1 LAKNRHKR
9 YIQTIVCLCAA
20 SAAARHPE
28 GCFIV
33 STLFWFL
40 LLFGGAITL
49 AYRRVSLGR
58 STALAGAAL
67 LAYSLFG
74 GGGWL
79 WTLLLWVLFAGLV
92 ALNVT
97 DLRRERITRPLL
109 GMYRKMLP
117 SMSRTERE
125 ALEAGTVW
133 WEGELFAGVPRWG
146 KLLGAP
152 APQLSDEERAF
163 LDGPCEELCRLNN
176 EWQVTHSLQDLSP
189 ETWKYLREQGFFAMI
204 IPKRYGGLEF
214 SAYAHSQV
222 LTKIASRSATLAS
235 TAAVPNSLGPA
246 ELLLKYGTEAQKD
259 RWLPGLAAG
268 REIPCFGLTHPR
280 AGSDAASIPDE
291 GVVCKQVVDG
301 KEVLGIRL
309 NFKKRYITLAPV
321 ATVVGV
327 AFRLFDPDGLLGKE
341 PDMGITVALV
351 PADTPGVEIGRRH
364 IPLSVPFMNGPILGK
379 DVFLPVDAIIGG
391 PKMAGQ
397 GWRML
402 MECLAVGRCISL
414 PSNANGGAKA
424 GVFATGAYAR
434 IRKQFGM
441 PIGRFEG
448 VQEALAR
455 MAGFAYIVDAAR
467 SVTIAAVDAGEKP
480 AVPAAI
486 LKYHCTEMARVIAND
501 AMDIHG
507 GKAICMGPG
516 NYLGTG
522 YNSIPV
528 MITVEGANILTR
540 SLMIFGQGA
549 IRCHPFVLKELHAA
563 QDEDR
568 EAGLEAFD
576 RALSGHIGYAL
587 SNAARALVLG
597 LTAAKWT
604 DTPTR
609 GPTRRYYQHITRFS
623 AAFALVS
630 DTAMLTLGG
639 ALKKK
644 EMLSAR
650 LGDILSNL
658 YLASMVLKHFENQG
672 RREADLPLVEWSC
685 RFLLYRAQE
694 QLHGFL
700 RNFPVR
706 PVAWALRLIVFP
718 RGRGFSSPR
727 DLLSRRIV
735 EGVISPGEMR
745 DRLCEG
751 VFRTV
756 EPGNVLGLLQEAME
770 VSIEV
775 APLEK
780 KLRKGMKEGRISAL
794 ALPQQIEEGI
804 AAGIITAEEA
814 DKMRHADEMIMRL
827 IHVDDFAPE
836 DFQAPMRMAR
846 PAAARKRS
854 GARSGSE
861 AKPTESAEA

>member
-1 LAKNRHKR
+1 M
-9 YIQTIVCLCAA
+9 A
-20 SAAARHPE
+20 SAREPKTRKLE
-28 GCFIV
+28 GIIV
-33 STLFWFL
+33 ATLFWL
-40 LLFGGAITL
+40 LVFFGGALTL
-49 AYRRVSLGR
+49 AYRRVSLGVF
-58 STALAGAAL
+58 TAAAGAAL
-67 LAYSLFG
+67 VAYTLFG
-74 GGGWL
+74 SGGFL

-92 ALNVT
+92 ALNLT
-97 DLRRERITRPLL
+97 DVRRERLTRPML

-133 WEGELFAGVPRWG
+133 WEGELFAGVPRWQ

-152 APQLSDEERAF
+152 APQLSEEEQAF
-163 LDGPCEELCRLNN
+163 LDGPCEELCRMND
-176 EWQVTHSLQDLSP
+176 EWRVTHSMQDLAP
-189 ETWKYLREQGFFAMI
+189 ETWQFLRDKGFFAMI

-222 LTKIASRSATLAS
+222 LTKIASCSATLAS
-235 TAAVPNSLGPA
+235 TVAVPNSLGPG
-246 ELLLKYGTEAQKD
+246 ELLLVYGTEEQKD

-268 REIPCFGLTHPR
+268 KEIPCFGLTSPR
-280 AGSDAASIPDE
+280 AGSDAASIPDD
-291 GVVCKQVVDG
+291 GVVCKQVVNG
-301 KEVLGIRL
+301 EEVLGVRL
-309 NFKKRYITLAPV
+309 NFEKRYITLAPV

-327 AFRLFDPDGLLGKE
+327 AFRLFDPEGLLGGE
-341 PDMGITVALV
+341 RDVGITLALV
-351 PADTPGVEIGRRH
+351 PADTPGLEIGRRH
-364 IPLSVPFMNGPILGK
+364 IPLSVPFMNGPVLGK
-379 DVFLPVDAIIGG
+379 DVFLPLDAIIGG

-402 MECLAVGRCISL
+402 MECLSVGRCISL

-441 PIGRFEG
+441 AIGRFEG

-486 LKYHCTEMARVIAND
+486 LKYHCTEMARVVAND

-563 QDEDR
+563 QNPDK

-576 RALSGHIGYAL
+576 QALFGHLGYAF

-597 LTAAKWT
+597 LTAAKWA

-609 GPTRRYYQHITRFS
+609 GPTRRYYQHIGRFS

-706 PVAWALRLIVFP
+706 SIGWLLRLVVFP
-718 RGRGFSSPR
+718 RGRSFSSPR
-727 DLLSRRIV
+727 DGLSRRIV

-745 DRLCEG
+745 DRLCDG
-751 VFRTV
+751 VYRTV
-756 EPGNVLGLLQEAME
+756 EPGNPLGLLQEAME
-770 VSIEV
+770 LSIEV
-775 APLEK
+775 SPLEK
-780 KLRKGMKEGRISAL
+780 KLRKGAKDGRIHAL
-794 ALPQQIEEGI
+794 DFAGQLEEGV

-814 DKMRHADEMIMRL
+814 GKLRIADEKVMAL
-827 IHVDDFAPE
+827 VNVDDFGPE
-836 DFQAPMRMAR
+836 EFGTPMHMAKPAR
-846 PAAARKRS
+846 KGRRAAAKDDT
-854 GARSGSE
+854 E
-861 AKPTESAEA
+861 AKATEAAEA

>member
-1 LAKNRHKR
+1 
-9 YIQTIVCLCAA
+9 
-20 SAAARHPE
+20 
-28 GCFIV
+28 V

-40 LLFGGAITL
+40 LFFGGALAL
-49 AYRRVSLGR
+49 AYRRVALGR
-58 STALAGAAL
+58 ATAIAGGAL
-67 LAYSLFG
+67 LVYTIFG
-74 GGGWL
+74 AGGFTWN
-79 WTLLLWVLFAGLV
+79 LLLWVLFGGMV
-92 ALNVT
+92 ALNLT

-109 GMYRKMLP
+109 RMYRKMLP

-133 WEGELFAGVPRWG
+133 WEGELFAGVPKWR

-163 LDGPCEELCRLNN
+163 LDGPCEELCRMID
-176 EWQVTHSLQDLSP
+176 EWQVTHILQDLSP
-189 ETWKYLREQGFFAMI
+189 ETWKFLRSKGFFAMI
-204 IPKRYGGLEF
+204 IPKSYGGLEF
-214 SAYAHSQV
+214 SAFAHSQV
-222 LTKIASRSATLAS
+222 LTKIASRSATAAS
-235 TAAVPNSLGPA
+235 TVAVPNSLGPA
-246 ELLLKYGTEAQKD
+246 ELLLKYGTEEQKN
-259 RWLPGLAAG
+259 RWLPGLADG

-280 AGSDAASIPDE
+280 AGSDAAAIPDS
-291 GVVCKQVVDG
+291 GVVIKRSVDG
-301 KEVLGIRL
+301 EEVLGLQL
-309 NFKKRYITLAPV
+309 NFSKRYITLAPV
-321 ATVVGV
+321 ATVVGI
-327 AFRLFDPDGLLGKE
+327 AFRMFDPDGLLGKE
-341 PDMGITVALV
+341 KDLGITVALV
-351 PADTPGVEIGRRH
+351 PAETPGVEIGRRH
-364 IPLSVPFMNGPILGK
+364 LPLSVPFMNGPIEGK
-379 DVFLPVDAIIGG
+379 DVFLPLDAIIGG

-402 MECLAVGRCISL
+402 MECLSVGRSISL

-448 VQEALAR
+448 VQEPLAR
-455 MAGFAYIVDAAR
+455 MAGFAYIIDAAR

-486 LKYHCTEMARVIAND
+486 LKYHCTEMARVVAND

-507 GKAICMGPG
+507 GKAVCMGPG

-563 QDEDR
+563 QNPDQ
-568 EAGLEAFD
+568 EAGLAAFD
-576 RALSGHIGYAL
+576 SALFGHIGYAL

-597 LTAAKWT
+597 LTAAKWA

-609 GPTRRYYQHITRFS
+609 GPTRRYYQHIGRFS

-639 ALKKK
+639 ALKKR

-706 PVAWALRLIVFP
+706 PVAWLLRLVVFP

-727 DLLSRRIV
+727 DRLSRRIV
-735 EGVISPGEMR
+735 EGVIGPGEMR

-751 VFRTV
+751 VYRTV
-756 EPGNVLGLLQEAME
+756 EPGNALGLLQEAME
-770 VSIEV
+770 LSIEV

-780 KLRKGMKEGRISAL
+780 KLRKGVKEGRVRAL
-794 ALPQQIEEGI
+794 DFAGQLEEGV
-804 AAGIITAEEA
+804 AAGIITVEEA
-814 DKMRHADEMIMRL
+814 GQLRAADEKVMAL

-836 DFQAPMRMAR
+836 ELQPLVRSGK
-846 PAAARKRS
+846 PARKRRR
-854 GARSGSE
+854 A
-861 AKPTESAEA
+861 AKAPESAEA

>member
-1 LAKNRHKR
+1 
-9 YIQTIVCLCAA
+9 
-20 SAAARHPE
+20 
-28 GCFIV
+28 V

-40 LLFGGAITL
+40 LFVGGALYLT
-49 AYRRVSLGR
+49 YRRVSLGQ
-58 STALAGAAL
+58 STIAAGIAL
-67 LAYSLFG
+67 LAYTVFG
-74 GGGWL
+74 DGGAF
-79 WTLLLWVLFAGLV
+79 WTLLLWILFAGLV
-92 ALNVT
+92 ALNLT
-97 DLRRERITRPLL
+97 DFRRERITRPLL
-109 GMYRKMLP
+109 GTYRKMLP

-125 ALEAGTVW
+125 ALSAGTVW
-133 WEGELFAGVPRWG
+133 WEGELFAGVPQWR

-152 APQLSDEERAF
+152 APQLSEEERAF
-163 LDGPCEELCRLNN
+163 LAGPCEELCRLID
-176 EWQVTHSLQDLSP
+176 EFQVTHELQDLSP
-189 ETWKYLREQGFFAMI
+189 ETWQCLRSKGFFAMI

-222 LTKIASRSATLAS
+222 LTKIASRSVTAAS
-235 TAAVPNSLGPA
+235 TVAVPNSLGPA

-268 REIPCFGLTHPR
+268 REIPCFALTSPR
-280 AGSDAASIPDE
+280 AGSDAAAIPDE
-291 GVVCKQVVDG
+291 GVVCKGTVDG
-301 KEVLGIRL
+301 QEILGIRL
-309 NFKKRYITLAPV
+309 NFEKRYITLAPV

-327 AFRLFDPDGLLGKE
+327 AFRLFDPEGLLGKE
-341 PDMGITVALV
+341 PDLGITAALI
-351 PADTPGVEIGRRH
+351 PADTHGVELGRRH
-364 IPLSVPFMNGPILGK
+364 LPLSVPFMNGPVAGK
-379 DVFLPVDAIIGG
+379 DVFVPLDAIIGG

-414 PSNANGGAKA
+414 PSNATGGAKA

-455 MAGFAYIVDAAR
+455 MAGFAYIMDAAR

-486 LKYHCTEMARVIAND
+486 LKYHCTEMGRVIAND

-507 GKAICMGPG
+507 GKAICMGPR

-522 YNSIPV
+522 YNSVPV

-549 IRCHPFVLKELHAA
+549 IRCHPFVLRELHAA
-563 QDEDR
+563 QDADR
-568 EAGLEAFD
+568 EAGLAAFD
-576 RALSGHIGYAL
+576 DALFGHVGYAL
-587 SNAARALVLG
+587 SNASRALVMG
-597 LTAAKWT
+597 LSAAKWA

-609 GPTRRYYQHITRFS
+609 GPTRRYYQHIGRFS

-650 LGDILSNL
+650 LGDMLSNL

-672 RREADLPLVEWSC
+672 RPEADLPLVEWSC
-685 RFLLYRAQE
+685 RFLLYRTQE

-700 RNFPVR
+700 RNFPAR
-706 PVAWALRLIVFP
+706 WVATLLRLIVFP
-718 RGRGFSSPR
+718 RGRGFSAPR

-735 EGVISPGEMR
+735 EAVTSPGETR

-751 VFRTV
+751 IYRTLDD
-756 EPGNVLGLLQEAME
+756 GNPLGLLQEAM
-770 VSIEV
+770 VLSIEV

-780 KLRKGMKEGRISAL
+780 KLRKGAKDGKIRALDPVRQIDEGV
-794 ALPQQIEEGI
+794 
-804 AAGIITAEEA
+804 AAGIITSEEA
-814 DKMRHADEMIMRL
+814 DKLRMADDKVMEL
-827 IHVDDFAPE
+827 IAVDDFAAE
-836 DFQAPMRMAR
+836 DLKPFVRRVDPKRKGRKPPGKDSRDTPATT
-846 PAAARKRS
+846 AAA
-854 GARSGSE
+854 GA
-861 AKPTESAEA
+861 

>member
-1 LAKNRHKR
+1 M
-9 YIQTIVCLCAA
+9 A
-20 SAAARHPE
+20 SALEPKTRKLE
-28 GCFIV
+28 GFIV
-33 STLFWFL
+33 ATLFWFL
-40 LLFGGAITL
+40 IFFGGAITL
-49 AYRRVSLGR
+49 AYRRASLGVF
-58 STALAGAAL
+58 TAAAAAAL
-67 LAYSLFG
+67 LAYTLFG
-74 GGGWL
+74 SGGVL

-92 ALNVT
+92 ALNLT
-97 DLRRERITRPLL
+97 DVRRERLTRPML

-133 WEGELFAGVPRWG
+133 WEGELFAGVPRWQ

-152 APQLSDEERAF
+152 APQLSEEEQAF
-163 LDGPCEELCRLNN
+163 LDGPCEELCRMND
-176 EWQVTHSLQDLSP
+176 EWQVTHSLQDLAP
-189 ETWKYLREQGFFAMI
+189 ETWQFLRDKGFFAMI

-235 TAAVPNSLGPA
+235 TVAVPNSLGPG
-246 ELLLKYGTEAQKD
+246 ELLLVYGTEEQKD

-268 REIPCFGLTHPR
+268 KEIPCFGLTSPR
-280 AGSDAASIPDE
+280 AGSDAASIPDD
-291 GVVCKQVVDG
+291 GVVCKQVVNG
-301 KEVLGIRL
+301 EEVLGVML
-309 NFKKRYITLAPV
+309 NFEKRYITLAPV

-327 AFRLFDPDGLLGKE
+327 AFRLFDPEGLLGGE
-341 PDMGITVALV
+341 RDVGITLALV
-351 PADTPGVEIGRRH
+351 PADTPGLEIGRRH
-364 IPLSVPFMNGPILGK
+364 IPLSVPFMNGPVLGK
-379 DVFLPVDAIIGG
+379 DVFLPLDAIIGG

-402 MECLAVGRCISL
+402 MECLSVGRCISL

-441 PIGRFEG
+441 AIGRFEG

-486 LKYHCTEMARVIAND
+486 LKYHCTEMARVVAND

-549 IRCHPFVLKELHAA
+549 SRFHPFVLKELHAA
-563 QDEDR
+563 QNPDK

-576 RALSGHIGYAL
+576 QALFGHLGYAF

-597 LTAAKWT
+597 LTAAKWA

-609 GPTRRYYQHITRFS
+609 GPTRRYYQHIGRFS

-706 PVAWALRLIVFP
+706 SVGLLLRLVVFP
-718 RGRGFSSPR
+718 RGRSFSSPR
-727 DLLSRRIV
+727 DGLSRRIV

-745 DRLCEG
+745 DRLCDG
-751 VFRTV
+751 VYRTV
-756 EPGNVLGLLQEAME
+756 EPGNPLGLLQEAME
-770 VSIEV
+770 LSIEV
-775 APLEK
+775 SPLEK
-780 KLRKGMKEGRISAL
+780 KLRKGAKDGRIHAL
-794 ALPQQIEEGI
+794 DFAGQLEEGV
-804 AAGIITAEEA
+804 AAGIITADEA
-814 DKMRHADEMIMRL
+814 EKLRIADAKVMAL
-827 IHVDDFAPE
+827 VNVDDFAPE
-836 DFQAPMRMAR
+836 DFGAPMRMAK
-846 PAAARKRS
+846 PARKGKRAA
-854 GARSGSE
+854 GKDDKE
-861 AKPTESAEA
+861 AKTAEAAEA

>member
-1 LAKNRHKR
+1 
-9 YIQTIVCLCAA
+9 
-20 SAAARHPE
+20 
-28 GCFIV
+28 V
-33 STLFWFL
+33 SSLFWFL
-40 LLFGGAITL
+40 LFFGGALAL
-49 AYRRVSLGR
+49 AYHRVGLAR
-58 STALAGAAL
+58 STMFAGGAL

-74 GGGWL
+74 GGGFL
-79 WTLLLWVLFAGLV
+79 WTVLLWALFAGLV
-92 ALNVT
+92 ALNLT
-97 DLRRERITRPLL
+97 DVRRERLTRPMLK
-109 GMYRKMLP
+109 MYRKMLP

-133 WEGELFAGVPRWG
+133 WEGELFAGVPNWP

-152 APQLSDEERAF
+152 APQLSEEEQAF
-163 LDGPCEELCRLNN
+163 LDGPCEELCRMID
-176 EWQVTHSLQDLSP
+176 EWQVTHTLQDLSP
-189 ETWKYLREQGFFAMI
+189 ETWSFLREKGFFAMI

-214 SAYAHSQV
+214 SAYGHSQV
-222 LTKIASRSATLAS
+222 LTKISSRSATAAS
-235 TAAVPNSLGPA
+235 TVAVPNSLGPG
-246 ELLLKYGTEAQKD
+246 ELLLIYGTEAQKD
-259 RWLPGLAAG
+259 RWLPGLASG
-268 REIPCFGLTHPR
+268 EEIPCFGLTSPR

-291 GVVCKQVVDG
+291 GVVCRQVVDG
-301 KEVLGIRL
+301 EEVVGIRL
-309 NFKKRYITLAPV
+309 NFSKRYITLAPV

-327 AFRLFDPDGLLGKE
+327 AFRLFDPDGLIGKDKD
-341 PDMGITVALV
+341 PGITLALV
-351 PADTPGVEIGRRH
+351 PADTPGIEIGRRH
-364 IPLSVPFMNGPILGK
+364 LPLYVPFMNGPIEGK
-379 DVFLPVDAIIGG
+379 DVFVPLDAIIGG

-402 MECLAVGRCISL
+402 MECLSVGRCISL

-424 GVFATGAYAR
+424 GVFATGAYSR

-455 MAGFAYIVDAAR
+455 MAGFAYVVDAAR

-522 YNSIPV
+522 YNSVPT

-549 IRCHPFVLKELHAA
+549 IRCHPFVLRELHAA
-563 QDEDR
+563 QDPDH

-576 RALSGHIGYAL
+576 RALFSHIGYAL

-597 LTAAKWT
+597 VTAARWA

-609 GPTRRYYQHITRFS
+609 GPTRRYYQHIGRFS

-650 LGDILSNL
+650 LGDVLSNL

-700 RNFPVR
+700 RNFPSR
-706 PVAWALRLIVFP
+706 PVAWVLRWIVFP
-718 RGRGFSSPR
+718 RGRSFSSPR
-727 DLLSRRIV
+727 DTLSRRIV

-745 DRLCEG
+745 DRLCDG
-751 VFRTV
+751 VYRTV
-756 EPGNVLGLLQEAME
+756 EPGNALGLLQEAME
-770 VSIEV
+770 LSIEV

-780 KLRKGMKEGRISAL
+780 RLRKGMKEGRIRAL
-794 ALPQQIEEGI
+794 DFEGQVEEGV
-804 AAGIITAEEA
+804 AASIITPAEA
-814 DKMRHADEMIMRL
+814 RRMRLADEKVMAL
-827 IHVDDFAPE
+827 INVDDFAPE
-836 DFQAPMRMAR
+836 ALRPKVR
-846 PAAARKRS
+846 PAPPPRTGRQAESRDTNP
-854 GARSGSE
+854 SE
-861 AKPTESAEA
+861 AAGA

>member
-1 LAKNRHKR
+1 
-9 YIQTIVCLCAA
+9 
-20 SAAARHPE
+20 
-28 GCFIV
+28 V
-33 STLFWFL
+33 STLFWL
-40 LLFGGAITL
+40 LVFFGGALTL
-49 AYRRVSLGR
+49 AYRRVSLGL
-58 STALAGAAL
+58 STVAAGVAL
-67 LAYSLFG
+67 LAYTSLG
-74 GGGWL
+74 SGGWL
-79 WTLLLWVLFAGLV
+79 WTLLLWVLFAALV
-92 ALNVT
+92 ALNLS

-109 GMYRKMLP
+109 AIYRRMLP

-133 WEGELFAGVPRWG
+133 WEGELFAGVPKWR

-152 APQLSDEERAF
+152 APQLSEEERAF
-163 LDGPCEELCRLNN
+163 LAGPCEELCRSVD

-189 ETWKYLREQGFFAMI
+189 ETWRQLRENGFFAMI

-222 LTKIASRSATLAS
+222 LVRIASRSATLAS
-235 TAAVPNSLGPA
+235 TVAVPNSLGPA

-268 REIPCFGLTHPR
+268 REIPCFGLTSPR
-280 AGSDAASIPDE
+280 AGSDAAAIPDQ
-291 GVVCKQVVDG
+291 GVVCKELVG
-301 KEVLGIRL
+301 GEEVLGMRL
-309 NFKKRYITLAPV
+309 NFSKRYITLAPV

-327 AFRLFDPDGLLGKE
+327 AFRLFDPEGLLGGDK
-341 PDMGITVALV
+341 DLGITLALV
-351 PADTPGVEIGRRH
+351 PAETPGVEIGRRH
-364 IPLSVPFMNGPILGK
+364 LPLSVPFMNGPIEGR
-379 DVFLPVDAIIGG
+379 DVFLPLDAIIGG

-414 PSNANGGAKA
+414 PSNATGGAKA

-455 MAGFAYIVDAAR
+455 MAGFAYISDAAR

-486 LKYHCTEMARVIAND
+486 LKYHTTEMARVVAND

-507 GKAICMGPG
+507 GKAICMGPR

-522 YNSIPV
+522 YNSVPV

-549 IRCHPFVLKELHAA
+549 IRCHPFVLKELRAA
-563 QDEDR
+563 QDPDQ

-576 RALSGHIGYAL
+576 EALFGHIGYAL
-587 SNAARALVLG
+587 SNAARAFTMG
-597 LTAAKWT
+597 LTAARWA
-604 DTPTR
+604 DSPTR
-609 GPTRRYYQHITRFS
+609 GPTRRYYQHIGRFS

-658 YLASMVLKHFENQG
+658 YLASMVLKHFEDQG

-706 PVAWALRLIVFP
+706 WVSWPLRLVVFP
-718 RGRGFSSPR
+718 RGRGFSAPR
-727 DLLSRRIV
+727 DSLSRRIV

-751 VFRTV
+751 VYRTI
-756 EPGNVLGLLQEAME
+756 EPGSILGQLEEAMQL
-770 VSIEV
+770 SIEIS
-775 APLEK
+775 PLEK
-780 KLRKGMKEGRISAL
+780 KLRKGMKEGRIRAL
-794 ALPQQIEEGI
+794 EFSRQLEEGV
-804 AAGIITAEEA
+804 AAGLITAAEA
-814 DKMRHADEMIMRL
+814 DKLREADEKVMAL

-836 DFQAPMRMAR
+836 DLKPFVRTGKEARKAR
-846 PAAARKRS
+846 PAGGK
-854 GARSGSE
+854 GD
-861 AKPTESAEA
+861 KDVKSAEAAEA

>member
-1 LAKNRHKR
+1 
-9 YIQTIVCLCAA
+9 
-20 SAAARHPE
+20 
-28 GCFIV
+28 V

-40 LLFGGAITL
+40 LFFGGALAL
-49 AYRRVSLGR
+49 AYQRVSLGR
-58 STALAGAAL
+58 STAIAGGAL
-67 LAYSLFG
+67 LVYTLFG
-74 GGGWL
+74 GGGFIWD
-79 WTLLLWVLFAGLV
+79 LLLWVLFAGMV
-92 ALNVT
+92 ALNLSDV
-97 DLRRERITRPLL
+97 RRERITRPLL
-109 GMYRKMLP
+109 KMYRKMLP

-133 WEGELFAGVPRWG
+133 WEGELFAGVPKWR

-152 APQLSDEERAF
+152 AAQLSEEEQAF
-163 LDGPCEELCRLNN
+163 LDGPCEELCRMID
-176 EWQVTHSLQDLSP
+176 EWEVTHTLQDLSP
-189 ETWKYLREQGFFAMI
+189 ETWKFLRSKGFFAMI
-204 IPKRYGGLEF
+204 IPKSYGGLEF

-222 LTKIASRSATLAS
+222 LTKIASRSATAAS
-235 TAAVPNSLGPA
+235 TVAVPNSLGPA
-246 ELLLKYGTEAQKD
+246 ELLLKYGTEEQKN
-259 RWLPGLAAG
+259 RWLPGLADG
-268 REIPCFGLTHPR
+268 REIPCFGLTSPR
-280 AGSDAASIPDE
+280 AGSDAAAIPDS
-291 GVVCKQVVDG
+291 GVVVKRTVEG
-301 KEVLGIRL
+301 EEVIGLEL
-309 NFKKRYITLAPV
+309 NFSKRYITLAPV
-321 ATVVGV
+321 ATVVGI
-327 AFRLFDPDGLLGKE
+327 AFRMFDPDRLLGTEK
-341 PDMGITVALV
+341 DLGITVALV
-351 PADTPGVEIGRRH
+351 PAETPGVEIGRRH
-364 IPLSVPFMNGPILGK
+364 LPLSVPFMNGPIEGK
-379 DVFLPVDAIIGG
+379 DVFLPLDAIIGG

-402 MECLAVGRCISL
+402 MECLSVGRCISL
-414 PSNANGGAKA
+414 PSNANGGTKA

-486 LKYHCTEMARVIAND
+486 LKYHCTEMARVVAND

-563 QDEDR
+563 QNPDE

-576 RALSGHIGYAL
+576 QALFGHIGYAL

-597 LTAAKWT
+597 LTAAKWA

-609 GPTRRYYQHITRFS
+609 GPTRRYYQHIGRFS

-706 PVAWALRLIVFP
+706 PVAWLLRLVVFP

-727 DLLSRRIV
+727 DRLSRRIV
-735 EGVISPGEMR
+735 EGVIGPGEMR

-751 VFRTV
+751 VYRTV
-756 EPGNVLGLLQEAME
+756 EPGNPLGLLQEAME
-770 VSIEV
+770 LSIEV

-780 KLRKGMKEGRISAL
+780 KLRKGVKEGRIHAL
-794 ALPQQIEEGI
+794 DFAGQLEEGV
-804 AAGIITAEEA
+804 AAGLITAAEA
-814 DKMRHADEMIMRL
+814 EQLRTTDEKVMAL

-836 DFQAPMRMAR
+836 ELQPLVQPAKPAR
-846 PAAARKRS
+846 KGRRAAR
-854 GARSGSE
+854 A
-861 AKPTESAEA
+861 AESAEA

>member
-1 LAKNRHKR
+1 
-9 YIQTIVCLCAA
+9 
-20 SAAARHPE
+20 
-28 GCFIV
+28 V

-40 LLFGGAITL
+40 VLFGGALSL
-49 AYRRVSLGR
+49 AYRRVGLGP
-58 STALAGAAL
+58 STAIAAIAL
-67 LAYSLFG
+67 IAYTLFG
-74 GGGWL
+74 NGGAL
-79 WTLLLWVLFAGLV
+79 WILLLWVLFAGMV
-92 ALNVT
+92 ALNLT
-97 DLRRERITRPLL
+97 DIRRERVTRPLL
-109 GMYRKMLP
+109 AIYRKMLP

-133 WEGELFAGVPRWG
+133 WEGELFAGVPKWR
-146 KLLGAP
+146 KLLSAP

-163 LDGPCEELCRLNN
+163 LDGPCEELCRLID
-176 EWQVTHSLQDLSP
+176 EWQVTHVLRDLSP
-189 ETWKYLREQGFFAMI
+189 ETWKCLREKGFFAMI

-222 LTKIASRSATLAS
+222 LSKIASRSVTAAS
-235 TAAVPNSLGPA
+235 TVAVPNSLGPA
-246 ELLLKYGTEAQKD
+246 ELLLKYGTEEQKD
-259 RWLPGLAAG
+259 RWLPELASG
-268 REIPCFGLTHPR
+268 REIPCFGLTSPR
-280 AGSDAASIPDE
+280 AGSDAAAIPDE
-291 GVVCKQVVDG
+291 GVVCHRVVDG
-301 KEVLGIRL
+301 KEVLGLEL
-309 NFKKRYITLAPV
+309 NFSKRYITLAPV
-321 ATVVGV
+321 ATVLGV

-341 PDMGITVALV
+341 RDIGITLALV
-351 PADTPGVEIGRRH
+351 PADTPGVEVGRRH
-364 IPLSVPFMNGPILGK
+364 LPLSVPFMNGPMEGRN
-379 DVFLPVDAIIGG
+379 VFLPLDAIIGG

-455 MAGFAYIVDAAR
+455 MTGFAYIIDAAR

-507 GKAICMGPG
+507 GKAICEGPN
-516 NYLGTG
+516 NYLGAG
-522 YNSIPV
+522 YNSVPV

-563 QDEDR
+563 RNPDHQ
-568 EAGLEAFD
+568 AGLEAFD
-576 RALSGHIGYAL
+576 EALFGHIGYAL

-597 LTAAKWT
+597 LTAAKWGES
-604 DTPTR
+604 PTR
-609 GPTRRYYQHITRFS
+609 GPTRRYYQHIGRFS

-639 ALKKK
+639 GLKKK

-650 LGDILSNL
+650 LGDMLSNL

-672 RREADLPLVEWSC
+672 RPEADLPLVEWSC
-685 RFLLYRAQE
+685 RFLLYRTQE

-700 RNFPVR
+700 RNFPLR
-706 PVAWALRLIVFP
+706 WVAWALRLIVFP
-718 RGRGFSSPR
+718 RGRSFSAPR
-727 DLLSRRIV
+727 DTLSRRLV
-735 EGVISPGEMR
+735 EAVISPGETR
-745 DRLCEG
+745 DRLCDG
-751 VFRTV
+751 IYRTL
-756 EPGNVLGLLQEAME
+756 EPGNPLGLLQEAME
-770 VSIEV
+770 LSIEV

-780 KLRKGMKEGRISAL
+780 KLRKGAKDGKIHAL
-794 ALPQQIEEGI
+794 DFGAQLEEGV
-804 AAGIITAEEA
+804 AAGILTAEEA
-814 DKMRHADEMIMRL
+814 ERLRFADDKVMAL
-827 IHVDDFAPE
+827 INVDDFAPE
-836 DFQAPMRMAR
+836 ELTPLVRP
-846 PAAARKRS
+846 PAAGRKPRR
-854 GARSGSE
+854 A
-861 AKPTESAEA
+861 APATETAEA

>member
-1 LAKNRHKR
+1 M
-9 YIQTIVCLCAA
+9 
-20 SAAARHPE
+20 
-28 GCFIV
+28 

-40 LLFGGAITL
+40 LFFGGALAL
-49 AYRRVSLGR
+49 AYQRVSLGR
-58 STALAGAAL
+58 STAIAGGAL
-67 LAYSLFG
+67 LVYTILGDGF
-74 GGGWL
+74 L

-92 ALNVT
+92 ALNLT
-97 DLRRERITRPLL
+97 DVRRERITRPLL
-109 GMYRKMLP
+109 GIYRKMLP
-117 SMSRTERE
+117 TMSRTERE

-133 WEGELFAGVPRWG
+133 WEGELFAGVPKWQ

-152 APQLSDEERAF
+152 APQLSEEEQAF
-163 LDGPCEELCRLNN
+163 LDGPCEELCRLID
-176 EWQVTHSLQDLSP
+176 EWQATHILQDLSP
-189 ETWKYLREQGFFAMI
+189 ETWKYLRGNGFFAMI
-204 IPKRYGGLEF
+204 IPKHYGGLEF

-222 LTKIASRSATLAS
+222 LSKIASRSATAAS
-235 TAAVPNSLGPA
+235 TVAVPNSLGPA
-246 ELLLKYGTEAQKD
+246 ELLLKYGTQAQKD

-268 REIPCFGLTHPR
+268 KEIPCFGLTHPR
-280 AGSDAASIPDE
+280 AGSDAAAIPDK
-291 GVVCKQVVDG
+291 GVVCKQLVDG
-301 KEVLGIRL
+301 EEVVGIRM
-309 NFKKRYITLAPV
+309 NFCKRYITLAPV

-327 AFRLFDPDGLLGKE
+327 AFRLFDPEGLLGKE
-341 PDMGITVALV
+341 ADLGITVALV
-351 PADTPGVEIGRRH
+351 PAETPGVEIGRRH
-364 IPLSVPFMNGPILGK
+364 LPLHVPFMNGPIEGK
-379 DVFLPVDAIIGG
+379 DVFLPLDAIIGG

-402 MECLAVGRCISL
+402 MECLSVGRCISL

-455 MAGFAYIVDAAR
+455 MAGFTYIVDAAR

-486 LKYHCTEMARVIAND
+486 LKYHCTEMARVVAND

-522 YNSIPV
+522 YNSVPT

-563 QDEDR
+563 QNPDR
-568 EAGLEAFD
+568 DAGLEAFD
-576 RALSGHIGYAL
+576 RALFGHIGYAL

-597 LTAAKWT
+597 ITAAKWA
-604 DTPTR
+604 DSPTR
-609 GPTRRYYQHITRFS
+609 GPTRRYYQHIGRFS

-650 LGDILSNL
+650 LGDMLSNL

-672 RREADLPLVEWSC
+672 RREADLPLVEWTC
-685 RFLLYRAQE
+685 RFLLYRTQE

-706 PVAWALRLIVFP
+706 WVAWGLRLIVFP
-718 RGRGFSSPR
+718 RGRTFSAPR
-727 DLLSRRIV
+727 DSQSRRIV
-735 EGVISPGEMR
+735 ELVISPGEAR
-745 DRLCEG
+745 DRLCDG
-751 VFRTV
+751 VYRTL
-756 EPGNVLGLLQEAME
+756 EPGNPLGLLQEAME
-770 VSIEV
+770 MSIEV
-775 APLEK
+775 SPLEK
-780 KLRKGMKEGRISAL
+780 KLRKGIKEGRIEAL
-794 ALPQQIEEGI
+794 DVGLQIEQGV

-814 DKMRHADEMIMRL
+814 EKIRLADEKIMAL
-827 IHVDDFAPE
+827 INVDDFAPE
-836 DFQAPMRMAR
+836 DLRPLVRDSR
-846 PAAARKRS
+846 PARRKRRPP
-854 GARSGSE
+854 GADSSDVESSE
-861 AKPTESAEA
+861 TAEA

>member
-1 LAKNRHKR
+1 
-9 YIQTIVCLCAA
+9 
-20 SAAARHPE
+20 
-28 GCFIV
+28 V

-40 LLFGGAITL
+40 LFVGGAL
-49 AYRRVSLGR
+49 ALTYQRVSLGQ
-58 STALAGAAL
+58 STVAAGIAL
-67 LAYSLFG
+67 LAYTAFG
-74 GGGWL
+74 DGGAF
-79 WTLLLWVLFAGLV
+79 WTLLLWILFAGLV
-92 ALNVT
+92 ALNLT
-97 DLRRERITRPLL
+97 DFRRERITRPLL
-109 GMYRKMLP
+109 GTYRKMLP

-125 ALEAGTVW
+125 ALSAGTVW
-133 WEGELFAGVPRWG
+133 WEGELFAGVPQWR

-152 APQLSDEERAF
+152 APQLSEEERAF
-163 LDGPCEELCRLNN
+163 LDGPCEELCRLID
-176 EWQVTHSLQDLSP
+176 EFQVTHELQDLSP
-189 ETWKYLREQGFFAMI
+189 ETWQCLRSKGFFAMI

-222 LTKIASRSATLAS
+222 LTKIASRSATAAS
-235 TAAVPNSLGPA
+235 TVAVPNSLGPA
-246 ELLLKYGTEAQKD
+246 ELLLKYGTEEQKD

-268 REIPCFGLTHPR
+268 REIPCFALTSPR
-280 AGSDAASIPDE
+280 AGSDAAAIPDE
-291 GVVCKQVVDG
+291 GVVCKGMFDG
-301 KEVLGIRL
+301 QEILGIRL
-309 NFKKRYITLAPV
+309 NFEKRYITLAPV

-327 AFRLFDPDGLLGKE
+327 AFRLFDPHGLLGKE
-341 PDMGITVALV
+341 PDLGITAALI
-351 PADTPGVEIGRRH
+351 PSDTPGVELGRRH
-364 IPLSVPFMNGPILGK
+364 LPLSVPFMNGPVAGK
-379 DVFLPVDAIIGG
+379 DVFVPLDAIIGG

-414 PSNANGGAKA
+414 PSNATGGAKA

-455 MAGFAYIVDAAR
+455 MAGFAYIIDAAR

-486 LKYHCTEMARVIAND
+486 LKYHCTEMGRVIAND

-507 GKAICMGPG
+507 GKAICMGPR

-522 YNSIPV
+522 YNSVPV

-549 IRCHPFVLKELHAA
+549 IRCHPFVLRELHAA
-563 QDEDR
+563 QDPDQ
-568 EAGLEAFD
+568 EAGLAAFD
-576 RALSGHIGYAL
+576 DALFGHVGYAL
-587 SNAARALVLG
+587 SNASRAVVMG
-597 LTAAKWT
+597 LSAAKWA

-609 GPTRRYYQHITRFS
+609 GPTRRYYQHIGRFS

-650 LGDILSNL
+650 LGDMLSNL

-672 RREADLPLVEWSC
+672 RPEADLPLVEWSC
-685 RFLLYRAQE
+685 RFLLYRTQE

-706 PVAWALRLIVFP
+706 WVATLLRLIVFP
-718 RGRGFSSPR
+718 RGRGFSAPR

-735 EGVISPGEMR
+735 EAVTSPGETR

-751 VFRTV
+751 IYRTLDD
-756 EPGNVLGLLQEAME
+756 GNPLGLLQEAM
-770 VSIEV
+770 VLSIDV

-780 KLRKGMKEGRISAL
+780 KLRKGVKDGKIRALDPLRQIDEGV
-794 ALPQQIEEGI
+794 
-804 AAGIITAEEA
+804 AAGIITSEEA
-814 DKMRHADEMIMRL
+814 DKLRMADDKIMEL
-827 IHVDDFAPE
+827 IAVDDFAAE
-836 DFQAPMRMAR
+836 DLKPFVRRVDPKRKGPKPVGKDSRDTTATT
-846 PAAARKRS
+846 AAA
-854 GARSGSE
+854 GA
-861 AKPTESAEA
+861 

>member
-1 LAKNRHKR
+1 
-9 YIQTIVCLCAA
+9 
-20 SAAARHPE
+20 
-28 GCFIV
+28 V
-33 STLFWFL
+33 STLFWL
-40 LLFGGAITL
+40 LLFLGGALTL
-49 AYRRVSLGR
+49 AYQRVSLGR
-58 STALAGAAL
+58 STAIAAAAL
-67 LAYSLFG
+67 VAYSVLG
-74 GGGWL
+74 GGGLL
-79 WTLLLWVLFAGLV
+79 WTLILWVLLAGMI
-92 ALNVT
+92 ALNLT
-97 DLRRERITRPLL
+97 DLRRERVTRPLL
-109 GMYRKMLP
+109 KIYRRMLP

-133 WEGELFAGVPRWG
+133 WEGELFAGVPRWQ

-152 APQLSDEERAF
+152 VPQLSMEEQAF
-163 LDGPCEELCRLNN
+163 IDGPCEQLCSMID

-189 ETWKYLREQGFFAMI
+189 ETWKFLRTQGFFAMI
-204 IPKRYGGLEF
+204 IPRHYGGLEF

-222 LTKIASRSATLAS
+222 LTKIASRSATAAS
-235 TAAVPNSLGPA
+235 TVAVPNSLGPG
-246 ELLLKYGTEAQKD
+246 ELLLKYGTQAQKD
-259 RWLPGLAAG
+259 RWLPGLASG
-268 REIPCFGLTHPR
+268 KEIPCFGLTSPR

-291 GVVCKQVVDG
+291 GVVCRQLLDGQEVV
-301 KEVLGIRL
+301 GIRL
-309 NFKKRYITLAPV
+309 NFSKRYITLAPV

-327 AFRLFDPDGLLGKE
+327 AFRLFDPDGLLGSNR
-341 PDMGITVALV
+341 DLGITLALV
-351 PADTPGVEIGRRH
+351 PAETPGIEIGRRH
-364 IPLSVPFMNGPILGK
+364 IPLTVPFMNGPIEGR
-379 DVFLPVDAIIGG
+379 DVFVPLDAIIGG
-391 PKMAGQ
+391 PRMAGQ

-402 MECLAVGRCISL
+402 MECLSVGRCISL
-414 PSNANGGAKA
+414 PSNANGGIKA

-455 MAGFAYIVDAAR
+455 MTGFAYIVDAAR

-486 LKYHCTEMARVIAND
+486 LKYHCTEMARVVAND

-522 YNSIPV
+522 YGSVPV

-563 QDEDR
+563 QDPDH

-576 RALSGHIGYAL
+576 RALFGHIGYAL

-597 LTAAKWT
+597 LTRAKWA

-609 GPTRRYYQHITRFS
+609 GPTRRYYQHIGRFS

-630 DTAMLTLGG
+630 DTAMLMLGG
-639 ALKKK
+639 GLKKK

-650 LGDILSNL
+650 LGDMLSNL

-672 RREADLPLVEWSC
+672 RREVDLPLVEWSS
-685 RFLLYRAQE
+685 RFLLYRTQE

-706 PVAWALRLIVFP
+706 WVAWILRLIVFP
-718 RGRGFSSPR
+718 RGRSFSSPR
-727 DLLSRRIV
+727 DSLSRRIV
-735 EGVISPGEMR
+735 ELVISPGEAR

-751 VFRTV
+751 VYRTV
-756 EPGNVLGLLQEAME
+756 EPGNPLGLLQEAME
-770 VSIEV
+770 LSIEV
-775 APLEK
+775 SPIEK
-780 KLRKGMKEGRISAL
+780 KLRKGMKEGAILTLDFGR
-794 ALPQQIEEGI
+794 QVEEGV

-814 DKMRHADEMIMRL
+814 ERLRAADDRIMAL

-836 DFQAPMRMAR
+836 DFGSPMRIAR
-846 PAAARKRS
+846 RGRPGKHPK
-854 GARSGSE
+854 GASE
-861 AKPTESAEA
+861 SELKTSATAEA

>member
-1 LAKNRHKR
+1 M
-9 YIQTIVCLCAA
+9 
-20 SAAARHPE
+20 
-28 GCFIV
+28 

-40 LLFGGAITL
+40 LFFGGALAL
-49 AYRRVSLGR
+49 AYQRVSLAR
-58 STALAGAAL
+58 STAIAGGAL
-67 LAYSLFG
+67 LVYTILGDGF
-74 GGGWL
+74 L

-92 ALNVT
+92 ALNLT
-97 DLRRERITRPLL
+97 DIRRERITRPLL
-109 GMYRKMLP
+109 GIYRKMLP

-133 WEGELFAGVPRWG
+133 WEGELFAGVPKWH

-152 APQLSDEERAF
+152 APHLSEEEQAF
-163 LDGPCEELCRLNN
+163 LDGPCEELCGMID
-176 EWQVTHSLQDLSP
+176 EWRVTHMLQDLSP
-189 ETWKYLREQGFFAMI
+189 ETWKYLRENGFFAMI
-204 IPKRYGGLEF
+204 IPKHYGGLEF

-222 LTKIASRSATLAS
+222 LSKIASRSATAAS
-235 TAAVPNSLGPA
+235 TVAVPNSLGPA

-268 REIPCFGLTHPR
+268 KEIPCFGLTHPR
-280 AGSDAASIPDE
+280 AGSDAAAIPDK
-291 GVVCKQVVDG
+291 GVVCKQLVDG
-301 KEVLGIRL
+301 EEVTGIRM
-309 NFKKRYITLAPV
+309 NFCKRYITLAPV

-327 AFRLFDPDGLLGKE
+327 AFRLFDPEGLLGKE
-341 PDMGITVALV
+341 ADLGITVALV
-351 PADTPGVEIGRRH
+351 PAETPGVEIGRRH
-364 IPLSVPFMNGPILGK
+364 LPLHVPFMNGPIEGR
-379 DVFLPVDAIIGG
+379 DVFLPLDAIIGG

-402 MECLAVGRCISL
+402 MECLSVGRCISL

-455 MAGFAYIVDAAR
+455 MAGFTYIVDAAR

-486 LKYHCTEMARVIAND
+486 LKYHCTEMARVVAND

-522 YNSIPV
+522 YNSVPT

-549 IRCHPFVLKELHAA
+549 IRCHPFVLRELHAA
-563 QDEDR
+563 QDPDHD
-568 EAGLEAFD
+568 AGLEAFD
-576 RALSGHIGYAL
+576 RALFGHIGYAL

-597 LTAAKWT
+597 LTAAKWA
-604 DTPTR
+604 DSPTR
-609 GPTRRYYQHITRFS
+609 GPTRRYYQHIGRFS

-650 LGDILSNL
+650 LGDMLSNL

-672 RREADLPLVEWSC
+672 RRESDLPLVEWTC
-685 RFLLYRAQE
+685 RFLLYRTQE

-706 PVAWALRLIVFP
+706 WVAWGLRLIVFP
-718 RGRGFSSPR
+718 RGRGFSAPR
-727 DLLSRRIV
+727 DSQSRRIV
-735 EGVISPGEMR
+735 ELVISPGEAR
-745 DRLCEG
+745 DRLCDG
-751 VFRTV
+751 VYRTV
-756 EPGNVLGLLQEAME
+756 EPGNPLGLLQEAME
-770 VSIEV
+770 LSIEV
-775 APLEK
+775 SPLEK
-780 KLRKGMKEGRISAL
+780 KLRKGIKEGRIEAL
-794 ALPQQIEEGI
+794 DVGLQIEQGV

-814 DKMRHADEMIMRL
+814 EKIRLADEKVMAL
-827 IHVDDFAPE
+827 INVDDFAPE
-836 DFQAPMRMAR
+836 DLRPLVRDSR
-846 PAAARKRS
+846 PARRKRRPR
-854 GARSGSE
+854 GAADSDVESSE
-861 AKPTESAEA
+861 TAEA

>member
-1 LAKNRHKR
+1 
-9 YIQTIVCLCAA
+9 
-20 SAAARHPE
+20 
-28 GCFIV
+28 V
-33 STLFWFL
+33 STLFWL
-40 LLFGGAITL
+40 LVFFGGALTL
-49 AYRRVSLGR
+49 AYRRVGLGAA
-58 STALAGAAL
+58 TAATGVAL
-67 LAYSLFG
+67 LAYTAFGSGGALWKLFL
-74 GGGWL
+74 WL
-79 WTLLLWVLFAGLV
+79 LFAGLV
-92 ALNVT
+92 ALNLT
-97 DLRRERITRPLL
+97 DIRRERITRPLL
-109 GMYRKMLP
+109 GIYRKMLP

-133 WEGELFAGVPRWG
+133 WEGELFAGVPKWR

-152 APQLSDEERAF
+152 APQLSEEERAF
-163 LDGPCEELCRLNN
+163 LDGPCEALCRMID
-176 EWQVTHSLQDLSP
+176 EWQVTHELQDLSP
-189 ETWKYLREQGFFAMI
+189 ETWKFMREKGFFAMI

-222 LTKIASRSATLAS
+222 LSRIASRSATAAS
-235 TAAVPNSLGPA
+235 TVAVPNSLGPA
-246 ELLLKYGTEAQKD
+246 ELLLKYGTDAQRE

-268 REIPCFGLTHPR
+268 KEIPCFGLTHPR
-280 AGSDAASIPDE
+280 AGSDAAAIPDE
-291 GVVCKQVVDG
+291 AVVCTRVVDG
-301 KEVLGIRL
+301 EEVVGFRL
-309 NFKKRYITLAPV
+309 NFYKRYITLAPV
-321 ATVVGV
+321 ATVLGI
-327 AFRLFDPDGLLGKE
+327 AFRLFDPEGLLGKE
-341 PDMGITVALV
+341 RDLGITVALV
-351 PADTPGVEIGRRH
+351 PADTPGVEVGRRH
-364 IPLSVPFMNGPILGK
+364 LPLSVPFMNGPIDGK
-379 DVFLPVDAIIGG
+379 DVFLPLDAIIGG

-402 MECLAVGRCISL
+402 MECLSVGRCISL

-455 MAGFAYIVDAAR
+455 MAGFAYIIDAAR

-486 LKYHCTEMARVIAND
+486 LKYHCTEMARVVAND

-507 GKAICMGPG
+507 GKAICMGPN

-522 YNSIPV
+522 YNSVPV

-563 QDEDR
+563 QDPDR
-568 EAGLEAFD
+568 EAGLAAFD
-576 RALSGHIGYAL
+576 EALFGHVGYAL

-597 LTAAKWT
+597 LSAAKWA

-609 GPTRRYYQHITRFS
+609 GPTRRYYQHIGRFS

-639 ALKKK
+639 GLKKK

-650 LGDILSNL
+650 LGDMLSNL

-672 RREADLPLVEWSC
+672 RPEADLPLVEWAC
-685 RFLLYRAQE
+685 RFLLYRTQE

-706 PVAWALRLIVFP
+706 GVAWALRLIVFP
-718 RGRGFSSPR
+718 RGRSFSAPR
-727 DLLSRRIV
+727 DTLSRRIV
-735 EGVISPGEMR
+735 EAVINPGETR

-751 VFRTV
+751 VYRTV
-756 EPGNVLGLLQEAME
+756 EPGNPLGLLQEAME
-770 VSIEV
+770 LSIEV
-775 APLEK
+775 SPLEK
-780 KLRKGMKEGRISAL
+780 KLRKGAKDGKIHAL
-794 ALPQQIEEGI
+794 GFAAQLEEAV
-804 AAGIITAEEA
+804 AAGVLTGEEA
-814 DKMRHADEMIMRL
+814 ERLRLVDEKVMAL

-836 DFQAPMRMAR
+836 ELKPLVSTGAKSRRRAQ
-846 PAAARKRS
+846 PAGGK
-854 GARSGSE
+854 GAR
-861 AKPTESAEA
+861 ESSPAEPAEA

>member
-1 LAKNRHKR
+1 M
-9 YIQTIVCLCAA
+9 
-20 SAAARHPE
+20 
-28 GCFIV
+28 
-33 STLFWFL
+33 STLLWFL
-40 LLFGGAITL
+40 LFFGGALAL
-49 AYRRVSLGR
+49 AYQRVSLGR
-58 STALAGAAL
+58 ATAFAGGAL
-67 LAYSLFG
+67 LVYTIFG
-74 GGGWL
+74 GGGFIWN
-79 WTLLLWVLFAGLV
+79 LLLWVLFAGMV
-92 ALNVT
+92 ALNLT
-97 DLRRERITRPLL
+97 DVRRERITRPLL
-109 GMYRKMLP
+109 RMYRKMLP

-133 WEGELFAGVPRWG
+133 WEGELFAGVPKWR

-152 APQLSDEERAF
+152 APQLSEEEQAF
-163 LDGPCEELCRLNN
+163 LDGPCEELCRMID
-176 EWQVTHSLQDLSP
+176 EWQVTHTLQDLSP
-189 ETWKYLREQGFFAMI
+189 ETWQFLRSKGFFAMI
-204 IPKRYGGLEF
+204 IPKSYGGLEF
-214 SAYAHSQV
+214 SAFAHSQV
-222 LTKIASRSATLAS
+222 LTKIASRSATAAS
-235 TAAVPNSLGPA
+235 TVAVPNSLGPA
-246 ELLLKYGTEAQKD
+246 ELLLKYGTEEQKN
-259 RWLPGLAAG
+259 RWLPGLADG
-268 REIPCFGLTHPR
+268 REIPCFGLTSPR
-280 AGSDAASIPDE
+280 AGSDAAAIPDS
-291 GVVCKQVVDG
+291 GVIVKRTVDG
-301 KEVLGIRL
+301 EEVLGLQL
-309 NFKKRYITLAPV
+309 NFSKRYITLAPV
-321 ATVVGV
+321 ATVVGI
-327 AFRLFDPDGLLGKE
+327 AFRMLDPEGLLGKE
-341 PDMGITVALV
+341 TDLGITVALV
-351 PADTPGVEIGRRH
+351 PAETPGVEIGRRH
-364 IPLSVPFMNGPILGK
+364 LPLSVPFMNGPIEGK
-379 DVFLPVDAIIGG
+379 DVFLPLDAIIGG

-402 MECLAVGRCISL
+402 MECLSVGRCISL

-563 QDEDR
+563 QDPDQ
-568 EAGLEAFD
+568 EAGLEDFD
-576 RALSGHIGYAL
+576 RALFSHIGYAL
-587 SNAARALVLG
+587 SNAARAFVLG
-597 LTAAKWT
+597 LTAAKWA

-609 GPTRRYYQHITRFS
+609 GPTRRYYQHIGRFS

-706 PVAWALRLIVFP
+706 PVAWLLRLVVFP

-727 DLLSRRIV
+727 DRLSRRIV
-735 EGVISPGEMR
+735 EGVIGPGEMR
-745 DRLCEG
+745 DRLCDG
-751 VFRTV
+751 VYRTV
-756 EPGNVLGLLQEAME
+756 EPGNALGLLQEAME
-770 VSIEV
+770 LSIEV

-780 KLRKGMKEGRISAL
+780 KLRKGVKEGQVRAL
-794 ALPQQIEEGI
+794 EFADQLEEGV
-804 AAGIITAEEA
+804 AAGIITVEEA
-814 DKMRHADEMIMRL
+814 GRLRAADEKVMAL

-836 DFQAPMRMAR
+836 ELQPLVQ
-846 PAAARKRS
+846 PGKPARKGRR
-854 GARSGSE
+854 A
-861 AKPTESAEA
+861 AKAPESAEA

>member
-1 LAKNRHKR
+1 MMILLFLLALLVTGMACAYFRAS
-9 YIQTIVCLCAA
+9 IGVWTITTGVVGLGFTVAGEPGWI
-20 SAAARHPE
+20 SL
-28 GCFIV
+28 
-33 STLFWFL
+33 TLFWLIF
-40 LLFGGAITL
+40 AP
-49 AYRRVSLGR
+49 V
-58 STALAGAAL
+58 AAL
-67 LAYSLFG
+67 LNNR
-74 GGGWL
+74 GWRREFL
-79 WTLLLWVLFAGLV
+79 TRRVLESFIGMVPTISETEQV
-92 ALNVT
+92 AL
-97 DLRRERITRPLL
+97 D
-109 GMYRKMLP
+109 
-117 SMSRTERE
+117 
-125 ALEAGTVW
+125 AGTVGF
-133 WEGELFAGVPRWG
+133 EGELFGGNPRWSRFV
-146 KLLGAP
+146 KKPLHD
-152 APQLSDEERAF
+152 LSTEEQAF
-163 LDGPCEELCRLNN
+163 IDGPVEELCGMID
-176 EWQVTHSLQDLSP
+176 EWEFTHYRAGTSDEVWEHLKKH
-189 ETWKYLREQGFFAMI
+189 KYFGMI
-204 IPKRYGGLEF
+204 IPKEYGGLGF
-214 SAYAHSQV
+214 SAVAHRAV
-222 LTKIASRSATLAS
+222 LEKVGGLSS
-235 TAAVPNSLGPA
+235 TVGSIVAVPNSLGPA
-246 ELLLKYGTEAQKD
+246 ELLLHYGTEEQKNHY
-259 RWLPGLAAG
+259 LPRLASG
-268 REIPCFGLTHPR
+268 EEIPCFGLTSTV
-280 AGSDAASIPDE
+280 AGSDATSIADY
-291 GVVCKQVVDG
+291 GVVCKGKFNG
-301 KEVLGIRL
+301 KETLGIKL
-309 NFKKRYITLAPV
+309 NFEKRYITLAPV
-321 ATVVGV
+321 ATVVGL
-327 AFRLFDPDGLLGKE
+327 AFRLYDPDGLIGDKK
-341 PDMGITVALV
+341 DIGISVALL
-351 PADTPGVEIGRRH
+351 PADTPGMDIGRRH
-364 IPLSVPFMNGPILGK
+364 FPLNNPFPNGPIRGK
-379 DVFLPVDAIIGG
+379 DVFVPLEYLLGG
-391 PKMAGQ
+391 TDYAGK

-402 MECLAVGRCISL
+402 VESLSVGRAISL
-414 PSNANGGAKA
+414 PSSTTGGAKA
-424 GVFATGAYAR
+424 ATMVTGAYAR

-486 LKYHCTEMARVIAND
+486 LKYHCTEMARVVAND

-563 QDEDR
+563 QDPDQ

-576 RALSGHIGYAL
+576 RALFSHIGYAL
-587 SNAARALVLG
+587 SNAARAFVLG
-597 LTAAKWT
+597 LTAAKWA

-609 GPTRRYYQHITRFS
+609 GPTRRYYQHIGRFS

-706 PVAWALRLIVFP
+706 PVAWLLRLVVFP

-727 DLLSRRIV
+727 DRLARRIV
-735 EGVISPGEMR
+735 EGVIGPGEMR
-745 DRLCEG
+745 DRLCAG
-751 VFRTV
+751 VYRTV
-756 EPGNVLGLLQEAME
+756 EPGNALGLLQEAME
-770 VSIEV
+770 LSIDV

-780 KLRKGMKEGRISAL
+780 KLRKGVKEGQIHAL
-794 ALPQQIEEGI
+794 DFAGQLEEGV
-804 AAGIITAEEA
+804 AAGIITADEA
-814 DKMRHADEMIMRL
+814 GRLHAADEKVMAL

-836 DFQAPMRMAR
+836 ELQPLVQPGKSAR
-846 PAAARKRS
+846 KGRRAAR
-854 GARSGSE
+854 A
-861 AKPTESAEA
+861 PESAEA

>member
-1 LAKNRHKR
+1 
-9 YIQTIVCLCAA
+9 
-20 SAAARHPE
+20 
-28 GCFIV
+28 V

-40 LLFGGAITL
+40 LFFGGALAL
-49 AYRRVSLGR
+49 AYQRVSLGR
-58 STALAGAAL
+58 STAIMGGILV
-67 LAYSLFG
+67 AYTIFG
-74 GGGWL
+74 SGGFL

-92 ALNVT
+92 ALNLT
-97 DLRRERITRPLL
+97 DFRRERVTRPLL
-109 GMYRKMLP
+109 KVYRKMLP

-133 WEGELFAGVPRWG
+133 WEGELFAGVPKWQ

-152 APQLSDEERAF
+152 APQLSDEEQAF
-163 LDGPCEELCRLNN
+163 LDGPCEELCRMND
-176 EWQVTHSLQDLSP
+176 EWQVTHSLQDLAP
-189 ETWKYLREQGFFAMI
+189 ETWKYLRTKGFFAMI

-235 TAAVPNSLGPA
+235 TVAVPNSLGPG
-246 ELLLKYGTEAQKD
+246 ELLLVYGTEEQKN
-259 RWLPGLAAG
+259 RWLPGLADG
-268 REIPCFGLTHPR
+268 TEIPCFGLTSPR
-280 AGSDAASIPDE
+280 AGSDAASIPDD

-301 KEVLGIRL
+301 EEVLGVRL
-309 NFKKRYITLAPV
+309 NFEKRYITLAPV

-341 PDMGITVALV
+341 KDVGITLALV
-351 PADTPGVEIGRRH
+351 PADTPGIEIGRRH
-364 IPLSVPFMNGPILGK
+364 IPLSVPFMNGPIEGK
-379 DVFLPVDAIIGG
+379 DVFLPLDAIIGG

-402 MECLAVGRCISL
+402 MECLSVGRCISL

-424 GVFATGAYAR
+424 GVFATGAYSR

-563 QDEDR
+563 QNPDH

-576 RALSGHIGYAL
+576 RALFGHIGYAF
-587 SNAARALVLG
+587 SNAARAFVLG
-597 LTAAKWT
+597 LTAAKWA

-609 GPTRRYYQHITRFS
+609 GPTRRYYQHIGRFS

-650 LGDILSNL
+650 LGDMLSNL

-685 RFLLYRAQE
+685 RFLLYRTQE

-706 PVAWALRLIVFP
+706 WVAWLLRLVVFP
-718 RGRGFSSPR
+718 RGRGFSAPR
-727 DLLSRRIV
+727 DSQSRRIV
-735 EGVISPGEMR
+735 ELVISPGEAR
-745 DRLCEG
+745 DRLCDG
-751 VFRTV
+751 VYRTV
-756 EPGNVLGLLQEAME
+756 EPGNPLGLLQEAME
-770 VSIEV
+770 LSIE
-775 APLEK
+775 ASPLEK
-780 KLRKGMKEGRISAL
+780 KLRKGMKEGRIHAL
-794 ALPQQIEEGI
+794 DFHAQIDEGV
-804 AAGIITAEEA
+804 AAGILTAEEA
-814 DKMRHADEMIMRL
+814 DKLRRADEKVMAL
-827 IHVDDFAPE
+827 INVDDFAPE
-836 DFQAPMRMAR
+836 DFKTPMRIAR
-846 PAAARKRS
+846 PARKARPQRP
-854 GARSGSE
+854 
-861 AKPTESAEA
+861 PTTAT

>member
-1 LAKNRHKR
+1 MVA
-9 YIQTIVCLCAA
+9 
-20 SAAARHPE
+20 
-28 GCFIV
+28 
-33 STLFWFL
+33 TLFWFL
-40 LLFGGAITL
+40 LFFGGAVTL
-49 AYRRVSLGR
+49 AYQRVSLGR
-58 STALAGAAL
+58 STAIAGGAL
-67 LAYSLFG
+67 LAYTILGSG
-74 GGGWL
+74 GFV

-92 ALNVT
+92 ALNLT
-97 DLRRERITRPLL
+97 DLRRERVTRPLL
-109 GMYRKMLP
+109 KIYRKMLP

-133 WEGELFAGVPRWG
+133 WEGELFAGVPKWQ

-152 APQLSDEERAF
+152 APQLSEEEQAF
-163 LDGPCEELCRLNN
+163 LDGPCEELCRMID
-176 EWQVTHSLQDLSP
+176 EWEVTHSLQDLSP
-189 ETWKYLREQGFFAMI
+189 ETWKYLRENGFFAMI

-222 LTKIASRSATLAS
+222 LTKIASNSATAAS
-235 TAAVPNSLGPA
+235 TVAVPNSLGPG

-268 REIPCFGLTHPR
+268 KEIPCFGLTSPR
-280 AGSDAASIPDE
+280 AGSDAASIPDT
-291 GVVCKQVVDG
+291 GTVCKQTVNGEEVVG
-301 KEVLGIRL
+301 VRL
-309 NFKKRYITLAPV
+309 NFSKRYITLAPV

-327 AFRLFDPDGLLGKE
+327 AFRLFDPEGLLGDE
-341 PDMGITVALV
+341 QDLGITLALV
-351 PADTPGVEIGRRH
+351 PAETPGIEIGRRH
-364 IPLSVPFMNGPILGK
+364 IPLSVPFMNGPIEGK
-379 DVFLPVDAIIGG
+379 DAFVPLDAIIGG

-402 MECLAVGRCISL
+402 MECLSVGRCISL

-424 GVFATGAYAR
+424 GVFSTGAYAR

-486 LKYHCTEMARVIAND
+486 LKYHCTEMARVVAND

-563 QDEDR
+563 QNPDH

-576 RALSGHIGYAL
+576 KALFGHIGYAF
-587 SNAARALVLG
+587 SNAARAFALG
-597 LTAAKWT
+597 LTAAKWA

-609 GPTRRYYQHITRFS
+609 GPTARYYQHIGRFS

-650 LGDILSNL
+650 LGDMLSNL

-685 RFLLYRAQE
+685 RFLLYRTQE

-706 PVAWALRLIVFP
+706 WVALILRLIVFP
-718 RGRGFSSPR
+718 RGRSFSAPR
-727 DLLSRRIV
+727 DGLSRRIV
-735 EGVISPGEMR
+735 ELVINPGEAR
-745 DRLCEG
+745 DRLCDG
-751 VFRTV
+751 VYRTV
-756 EPGNVLGLLQEAME
+756 EPGNPFGLLQEAME
-770 VSIEV
+770 LSIEV
-775 APLEK
+775 SPLEK
-780 KLRKGMKEGRISAL
+780 KLRKGMKEGRIHSL
-794 ALPQQIEEGI
+794 EFREQLEEGVT
-804 AAGIITAEEA
+804 AGILTAEEA
-814 DKMRHADEMIMRL
+814 DKLRVADEKVMAL
-827 IHVDDFAPE
+827 INVDDFAPD
-836 DFQAPMRMAR
+836 DFLTPMRIGK
-846 PAAARKRS
+846 PARK
-854 GARSGSE
+854 ARR
-861 AKPTESAEA
+861 AKDTEDKGVKSAEAAEA

>member
-1 LAKNRHKR
+1 
-9 YIQTIVCLCAA
+9 
-20 SAAARHPE
+20 
-28 GCFIV
+28 V

-40 LLFGGAITL
+40 LFFGGALAL
-49 AYRRVSLGR
+49 AYQRVSLGR
-58 STALAGAAL
+58 STAIMGGILV
-67 LAYSLFG
+67 AYTIFG
-74 GGGWL
+74 SGGFL

-92 ALNVT
+92 ALNLT
-97 DLRRERITRPLL
+97 DVRRERVTRPLL
-109 GMYRKMLP
+109 KVYRKMLP

-133 WEGELFAGVPRWG
+133 WEGELFAGVPKWQ

-152 APQLSDEERAF
+152 APQLSDEEQAF
-163 LDGPCEELCRLNN
+163 LDGPCEELCRMND

-189 ETWKYLREQGFFAMI
+189 ETWKYLRKKGFFAMI

-235 TAAVPNSLGPA
+235 TVAVPNSLGPA
-246 ELLLKYGTEAQKD
+246 ELLLVYGTEEQKN
-259 RWLPGLAAG
+259 RWLPNLAAG
-268 REIPCFGLTHPR
+268 KEIPCFGLTSPR
-280 AGSDAASIPDE
+280 AGSDAASIPDD
-291 GVVCKQVVDG
+291 GVVCKQVVNG
-301 KEVLGIRL
+301 EEILGIRL
-309 NFKKRYITLAPV
+309 NFEKRYITLAPV

-341 PDMGITVALV
+341 QDLGITLALV
-351 PADTPGVEIGRRH
+351 PADTPGMEIGRRH
-364 IPLSVPFMNGPILGK
+364 IPLSVPFMNGPVLGK
-379 DVFLPVDAIIGG
+379 DVFLPLDAIIGG

-402 MECLAVGRCISL
+402 MECLSVGRCISL

-424 GVFATGAYAR
+424 GVFATGAYSR

-563 QDEDR
+563 QNPDQ

-576 RALSGHIGYAL
+576 RALFGHIGYAF
-587 SNAARALVLG
+587 SNAARAFVLG
-597 LTAAKWT
+597 LTTAKWA
-604 DTPTR
+604 DSPTR
-609 GPTRRYYQHITRFS
+609 GPTRRYYQHIGRFS

-650 LGDILSNL
+650 LGDMLSNL

-685 RFLLYRAQE
+685 RFLLYRTQE

-706 PVAWALRLIVFP
+706 WVAWLLRLVVFP
-718 RGRGFSSPR
+718 RGRGFSAPR
-727 DLLSRRIV
+727 DSQSRRIV
-735 EGVISPGEMR
+735 ELVISPGEAR
-745 DRLCEG
+745 DRLCDG
-751 VFRTV
+751 VYRTV
-756 EPGNVLGLLQEAME
+756 EPGNPLGLLQEAME
-770 VSIEV
+770 LSIE
-775 APLEK
+775 ASPLEK
-780 KLRKGMKEGRISAL
+780 RLRKGMKEGRIHAL
-794 ALPQQIEEGI
+794 DFHAQLDEGV
-804 AAGIITAEEA
+804 AAGILTAEEA
-814 DKMRHADEMIMRL
+814 DKLRLADEKVMAL
-827 IHVDDFAPE
+827 INVDDFAPE
-836 DFQAPMRMAR
+836 DFKTPMRIAR
-846 PAAARKRS
+846 PARKARV
-854 GARSGSE
+854 
-861 AKPTESAEA
+861 AKPSDDSDVKPAEAAEA

>member
-1 LAKNRHKR
+1 VA
-9 YIQTIVCLCAA
+9 
-20 SAAARHPE
+20 
-28 GCFIV
+28 
-33 STLFWFL
+33 TLFWFL
-40 LLFGGAITL
+40 VFFGGAITL
-49 AYRRVSLGR
+49 AYRRASLGVF
-58 STALAGAAL
+58 TAAAAAAL
-67 LAYSLFG
+67 VAYTLFG
-74 GGGWL
+74 SGGVL

-92 ALNVT
+92 ALNLT
-97 DLRRERITRPLL
+97 DVRRERLTRPMLR
-109 GMYRKMLP
+109 MYRKMLP

-133 WEGELFAGVPRWG
+133 WEGELFAGVPRWQ

-152 APQLSDEERAF
+152 APQLSEEEQAF
-163 LDGPCEELCRLNN
+163 LDGPCEELCRMND
-176 EWQVTHSLQDLSP
+176 EWQVTHSLQDLAP
-189 ETWKYLREQGFFAMI
+189 ETWQFLRDKGFFAMI

-235 TAAVPNSLGPA
+235 TVAVPNSLGPG
-246 ELLLKYGTEAQKD
+246 ELLLVYGTEEQKD

-268 REIPCFGLTHPR
+268 KEIPCFGLTSPR
-280 AGSDAASIPDE
+280 AGSDAASIPDD
-291 GVVCKQVVDG
+291 GVVCKQVVNG
-301 KEVLGIRL
+301 EEVLGVML
-309 NFKKRYITLAPV
+309 NFEKRYITLAPV

-327 AFRLFDPDGLLGKE
+327 AFRLFDPEGLLGGE
-341 PDMGITVALV
+341 RDVGITLALV
-351 PADTPGVEIGRRH
+351 PADTPGLEIGRRH
-364 IPLSVPFMNGPILGK
+364 IPLSVPFMNGPVLGK
-379 DVFLPVDAIIGG
+379 DVFLPLDAIIGG

-402 MECLAVGRCISL
+402 MECLSVGRCISL

-441 PIGRFEG
+441 AIGRFEG

-486 LKYHCTEMARVIAND
+486 LKYHCTEMARVVAND

-563 QDEDR
+563 QNPDK

-576 RALSGHIGYAL
+576 QALFGHLGYAF
-587 SNAARALVLG
+587 SNAARAFVLG
-597 LTAAKWT
+597 LTAAKWA

-609 GPTRRYYQHITRFS
+609 GPTRRYYQHIGRFS

-706 PVAWALRLIVFP
+706 SIGWLLRLVVFP
-718 RGRGFSSPR
+718 RGRTFSSPR
-727 DLLSRRIV
+727 DGLSRRIV

-745 DRLCEG
+745 DRLCDG
-751 VFRTV
+751 VYRTV
-756 EPGNVLGLLQEAME
+756 EPGNPLGLLQEAME
-770 VSIEV
+770 LSIEV

-780 KLRKGMKEGRISAL
+780 KLRKGAKDGRIHAL
-794 ALPQQIEEGI
+794 DFAGQLEEGV
-804 AAGIITAEEA
+804 AAGIITADEA
-814 DKMRHADEMIMRL
+814 DKLRIADTKVMAL
-827 IHVDDFAPE
+827 VNVDDFAPE
-836 DFQAPMRMAR
+836 DFGTPMRMAK
-846 PAAARKRS
+846 PARKGRRAA
-854 GARSGSE
+854 GKDDKE
-861 AKPTESAEA
+861 AKTAEATEA

>member
-1 LAKNRHKR
+1 MA
-9 YIQTIVCLCAA
+9 
-20 SAAARHPE
+20 
-28 GCFIV
+28 
-33 STLFWFL
+33 TLFWFL
-40 LLFGGAITL
+40 LFVGGAIAL
-49 AYRRVSLGR
+49 AYRRVSLGVF
-58 STALAGAAL
+58 TASAGAAL
-67 LAYSLFG
+67 LAYTIFG
-74 GGGWL
+74 SGGVL

-92 ALNVT
+92 ALNVE
-97 DLRRERITRPLL
+97 DFRRERLTRPMLK
-109 GMYRKMLP
+109 MYRKMLP

-133 WEGELFAGVPRWG
+133 WEGELFAGVPRWN

-152 APQLSDEERAF
+152 APQLSEEEQAF
-163 LDGPCEELCRLNN
+163 LDGPCEELCRMND
-176 EWQVTHSLQDLSP
+176 EWQVTHSLQDLAP
-189 ETWKYLREQGFFAMI
+189 ETWKFLRENGFFAMI
-204 IPKRYGGLEF
+204 IPKHYGGLEF

-222 LTKIASRSATLAS
+222 LTKVASRSATLAS
-235 TAAVPNSLGPA
+235 TVAVPNSLGPA
-246 ELLLKYGTEAQKD
+246 ELLHKYGTEEQKN
-259 RWLPGLAAG
+259 RWLPGLADG
-268 REIPCFGLTHPR
+268 TEIPCFGLTSPR
-280 AGSDAASIPDE
+280 AGSDAASIPDT
-291 GVVCKQVVDG
+291 GVVCKKTVDG
-301 KEVLGIRL
+301 EEVLGLRM
-309 NFKKRYITLAPV
+309 NFSKRYITLAPV

-327 AFRLFDPDGLLGKE
+327 AFRLFDPEGLLGDEK
-341 PDMGITVALV
+341 DLGITLALV
-351 PADTPGVEIGRRH
+351 PAGTPGMEIGRRH
-364 IPLSVPFMNGPILGK
+364 LPLSVPFMNGPIEGK
-379 DVFLPVDAIIGG
+379 DVFVPLDAIIGG

-402 MECLAVGRCISL
+402 MECLSVGRCISL

-424 GVFATGAYAR
+424 GVFATGAYGR

-455 MAGFAYIVDAAR
+455 MAGLAYIVDAAR

-486 LKYHCTEMARVIAND
+486 LKYHCTEMARVVAND

-522 YNSIPV
+522 YDSIPV

-549 IRCHPFVLKELHAA
+549 IRCHPFVLKEIHAA
-563 QDEDR
+563 QDPDR

-576 RALSGHIGYAL
+576 QALFGHIGYAF
-587 SNAARALVLG
+587 SNAARAFVLG
-597 LTAAKWT
+597 LTGARGA
-604 DTPTR
+604 DSPTR
-609 GPTRRYYQHITRFS
+609 GPTRRYYQHIGRFS

-672 RREADLPLVEWSC
+672 RREADLPLVEWAS

-706 PVAWALRLIVFP
+706 SVSWLLRFIVFP
-718 RGRGFSSPR
+718 RGRGFSAPR
-727 DLLSRRIV
+727 DRLSRRIV
-735 EGVISPGEMR
+735 EGVINPGEMR

-751 VFRTV
+751 VYRTV
-756 EPGNVLGLLQEAME
+756 EPGNPLGLLQEAME
-770 VSIEV
+770 LSIEV

-780 KLRKGMKEGRISAL
+780 RVRKGVKEGA
-794 ALPQQIEEGI
+794 
-804 AAGIITAEEA
+804 ITALDFAGQLDEAVAAEILTTEEA
-814 DKMRHADEMIMRL
+814 ARLREADEKVMAL

-836 DFQAPMRMAR
+836 DLKPLVQPPK
-846 PAAARKRS
+846 PAAKRRRTTTRRKEPAS
-854 GARSGSE
+854 TVSDDV
-861 AKPTESAEA
+861 

>member
-1 LAKNRHKR
+1 M
-9 YIQTIVCLCAA
+9 
-20 SAAARHPE
+20 
-28 GCFIV
+28 

-40 LLFGGAITL
+40 LFFGGALAL
-49 AYRRVSLGR
+49 AYRRVSLGPA
-58 STALAGAAL
+58 TAATGVAL
-67 LAYSLFG
+67 LGYTIFG
-74 GGGWL
+74 AGSVL
-79 WTLLLWVLFAGLV
+79 WILLLWVLFAGLV
-92 ALNVT
+92 ALNLT
-97 DLRRERITRPLL
+97 DVRRERVTRPLL
-109 GMYRKMLP
+109 RIYRKMLP

-133 WEGELFAGVPRWG
+133 WEGELFAGVPRWH

-152 APQLSDEERAF
+152 SPQLSDEEQAF
-163 LDGPCEELCRLNN
+163 LDGPCEALCRQID
-176 EWQVTHSLQDLSP
+176 EWQVTHDLQDLSP
-189 ETWKYLREQGFFAMI
+189 ETWQSLRGDGFFAMI
-204 IPKRYGGLEF
+204 IPKQYGGLEF

-246 ELLLKYGTEAQKD
+246 ELLLKYGTEEQKN
-259 RWLPGLAAG
+259 RWLPGLASG
-268 REIPCFGLTHPR
+268 KEIPCFGLTSPR

-291 GVVCKQVVDG
+291 GVVCKQVLDG
-301 KEVLGIRL
+301 EEVLGLRM
-309 NFKKRYITLAPV
+309 NFSKRYITLAPV
-321 ATVVGV
+321 ATVVGL
-327 AFRLFDPDGLLGKE
+327 ALRLFDPDGLLGK
-341 PDMGITVALV
+341 DKDLGITVVLV

-364 IPLSVPFMNGPILGK
+364 IPLSVPFMNGPIEGR
-379 DVFLPVDAIIGG
+379 DVFLPLDAIIGG

-402 MECLAVGRCISL
+402 MECLSVGRCISL

-455 MAGFAYIVDAAR
+455 MAGFTYIIDAAR

-480 AVPAAI
+480 AVPSAI
-486 LKYHCTEMARVIAND
+486 LKYHCTEMARVVAND

-563 QDEDR
+563 QNPDQ

-576 RALSGHIGYAL
+576 RALFGHLGYAF
-587 SNAARALVLG
+587 SNAARAFLLG
-597 LTAAKWT
+597 LSAARWA
-604 DTPTR
+604 DSPTR
-609 GPTRRYYQHITRFS
+609 GPTQRYYQHIGRFS
-623 AAFALVS
+623 AAFALAS

-706 PVAWALRLIVFP
+706 WIAWLLRIIVFP
-718 RGRGFSSPR
+718 RGRSFSAPR
-727 DLLSRRIV
+727 DGQSRRIV
-735 EGVISPGEMR
+735 ELVISPGETR
-745 DRLCEG
+745 DRLCDG
-751 VFRTV
+751 VYRTV
-756 EPGNVLGLLQEAME
+756 EPGSHLGLLQEAME
-770 VSIEV
+770 LSIEV
-775 APLEK
+775 SPLEK
-780 KLRKGMKEGRISAL
+780 KLRKGAKEGQVRAL
-794 ALPQQIEEGI
+794 DFAGQLEEGV

-814 DKMRHADEMIMRL
+814 EKLRIADAKVMAL
-827 IHVDDFAPE
+827 INVDDFAPE
-836 DFQAPMRMAR
+836 DFRQPMRATK
-846 PAAARKRS
+846 PARKGRRAPQDA
-854 GARSGSE
+854 GDV
-861 AKPTESAEA
+861 KSAEAAEA

>member
-1 LAKNRHKR
+1 M
-9 YIQTIVCLCAA
+9 
-20 SAAARHPE
+20 
-28 GCFIV
+28 

-40 LLFGGAITL
+40 LFFGGALAL
-49 AYRRVSLGR
+49 AYQRVALGR
-58 STALAGAAL
+58 ATAIAGGAL
-67 LAYSLFG
+67 LLYTIFG
-74 GGGWL
+74 NGGFIWN
-79 WTLLLWVLFAGLV
+79 LLLWVLFAGML
-92 ALNVT
+92 ALNLT
-97 DLRRERITRPLL
+97 DVRRERITRPLL
-109 GMYRKMLP
+109 KMYRKMLP

-133 WEGELFAGVPRWG
+133 WEGELFAGVPKWR

-152 APQLSDEERAF
+152 APQLSEEEQAF
-163 LDGPCEELCRLNN
+163 LDGPCEELCRMID
-176 EWQVTHSLQDLSP
+176 EWQVTHTLQDLSP
-189 ETWKYLREQGFFAMI
+189 ETWKFLRSKGFFAMI
-204 IPKRYGGLEF
+204 IPKSYGGLEF

-222 LTKIASRSATLAS
+222 LTKIASRSATAAS
-235 TAAVPNSLGPA
+235 TVAVPNSLGPA
-246 ELLLKYGTEAQKD
+246 ELLLKYGTEEQKD
-259 RWLPGLAAG
+259 RWLPGLADG
-268 REIPCFGLTHPR
+268 SEIPCFGLTSPR
-280 AGSDAASIPDE
+280 AGSDAAAIPDS
-291 GVVCKQVVDG
+291 GVVVKRTVDG
-301 KEVLGIRL
+301 EEVLGLQL
-309 NFKKRYITLAPV
+309 NFSKRYITLAPV
-321 ATVVGV
+321 ATVVGI
-327 AFRLFDPDGLLGKE
+327 AFRMFDPDGLLGKE
-341 PDMGITVALV
+341 KDLGITVALV
-351 PADTPGVEIGRRH
+351 PAETPGVEIGRRH
-364 IPLSVPFMNGPILGK
+364 LPLSVPFMNGPIEGK
-379 DVFLPVDAIIGG
+379 DVFLPLDAVIGG

-402 MECLAVGRCISL
+402 MECLSVGRCISL

-486 LKYHCTEMARVIAND
+486 LKYHCTEMARVVAND

-563 QDEDR
+563 QNPDE

-576 RALSGHIGYAL
+576 QALFGHIGYAL

-597 LTAAKWT
+597 LTAAKWA

-609 GPTRRYYQHITRFS
+609 GPTRRYYQHIGRFS

-706 PVAWALRLIVFP
+706 PVAWLLRLVVFP
-718 RGRGFSSPR
+718 RGRTFSSPR
-727 DLLSRRIV
+727 DRLSRRIV
-735 EGVISPGEMR
+735 EGVIGPGEMR

-751 VFRTV
+751 VYRTV
-756 EPGNVLGLLQEAME
+756 EPGNALGLLQEAME
-770 VSIEV
+770 LSIEV
-775 APLEK
+775 SPLEK
-780 KLRKGMKEGRISAL
+780 KLRKGVKEGQIRAL
-794 ALPQQIEEGI
+794 DYAGQVEEGV

-814 DKMRHADEMIMRL
+814 GQLRTADEKVMAL

-836 DFQAPMRMAR
+836 ELQPLVQ
-846 PAAARKRS
+846 PGKPVRKGRRATRS
-854 GARSGSE
+854 
-861 AKPTESAEA
+861 PESADA

>member
-1 LAKNRHKR
+1 M
-9 YIQTIVCLCAA
+9 
-20 SAAARHPE
+20 
-28 GCFIV
+28 
-33 STLFWFL
+33 STLLWFL
-40 LLFGGAITL
+40 LFFGGALAL
-49 AYRRVSLGR
+49 AYQRVGLGR
-58 STALAGAAL
+58 ATAFAGGAL
-67 LAYSLFG
+67 LVYTMFG
-74 GGGWL
+74 GGGFAWK
-79 WTLLLWVLFAGLV
+79 LLLWVLFGGMV
-92 ALNVT
+92 ALNLT
-97 DLRRERITRPLL
+97 DVRRERITRPLL
-109 GMYRKMLP
+109 KMYRKMLP

-133 WEGELFAGVPRWG
+133 WEGELFAGVPKWR

-152 APQLSDEERAF
+152 APQLSEEEQAF
-163 LDGPCEELCRLNN
+163 LDGPCEELCRMID
-176 EWQVTHSLQDLSP
+176 EWQVTHTLQDLSP
-189 ETWKYLREQGFFAMI
+189 ETWKFLRSKGFFAMI
-204 IPKRYGGLEF
+204 IPKSYGGLEF
-214 SAYAHSQV
+214 SAFAHSQV
-222 LTKIASRSATLAS
+222 LTKIASRSATAAS
-235 TAAVPNSLGPA
+235 TVAVPNSLGPA
-246 ELLLKYGTEAQKD
+246 ELLLKYGTEEQKN
-259 RWLPGLAAG
+259 RWLPGLADG
-268 REIPCFGLTHPR
+268 REIPCFGLTSPR
-280 AGSDAASIPDE
+280 AGSDAAAIPDS
-291 GVVCKQVVDG
+291 GVVVRRKVDG
-301 KEVLGIRL
+301 EDVLGLQL
-309 NFKKRYITLAPV
+309 NFSKRYITLAPV
-321 ATVVGV
+321 ATVVGI
-327 AFRLFDPDGLLGKE
+327 AFRMLDPDGLLGKE
-341 PDMGITVALV
+341 KDLGITVALV

-364 IPLSVPFMNGPILGK
+364 LPLSVPFMNGPIEGR
-379 DVFLPVDAIIGG
+379 DVFLPLDAIIGG

-402 MECLAVGRCISL
+402 MECLSVGRCISL

-486 LKYHCTEMARVIAND
+486 LKYHCTEMARVVAND

-563 QDEDR
+563 QDPDQ

-576 RALSGHIGYAL
+576 RALFSHIGYAL

-597 LTAAKWT
+597 LTAAKWA

-609 GPTRRYYQHITRFS
+609 GPTRRYYQHIGRFS

-706 PVAWALRLIVFP
+706 PVAWLLRLVVFP
-718 RGRGFSSPR
+718 RGRSFSSPR
-727 DLLSRRIV
+727 DRLARRIV
-735 EGVISPGEMR
+735 EGVIGPGEMR
-745 DRLCEG
+745 DRLCDG
-751 VFRTV
+751 VYRTV
-756 EPGNVLGLLQEAME
+756 EPGNALGLLQEAME
-770 VSIEV
+770 LSIEV

-780 KLRKGMKEGRISAL
+780 KLRKGVKEGQVHAL
-794 ALPQQIEEGI
+794 DFAGQLEDGV
-804 AAGIITAEEA
+804 AAGIITVEEA
-814 DKMRHADEMIMRL
+814 AQLRAADEKVMAL

-836 DFQAPMRMAR
+836 ELQPLVQPGKPAR
-846 PAAARKRS
+846 KGRRAARS
-854 GARSGSE
+854 
-861 AKPTESAEA
+861 PESAEA